1 VLPARRKVAPV
12 VHHPALDWHDAPA
25 FMAALRAREGMAA
38 RALEFAI
45 LTAARS
51 GEVRRAQWSEIHRD
65 RAEWIIPAARMKVA
79 KDHSVPLS
87 EPALAVLREM
97 AAFNDGSGLV
107 FLGQR
112 RGVPMSEMTL
122 TTVLRRMRNGDRTVH
137 GFRSTFRVWAGE
149 TTAHPNHIVEHALA
163 HTIGSAVEAARRSD
177 RQAPD
182 AHGRLGELPCEA
194 SGTSRAPAVR
204 QAACSA

>member
-1 VLPARRKVAPV
+1 
-12 VHHPALDWHDAPA
+12 
-25 FMAALRAREGMAA
+25 MAALRAREGMAA

-149 TTAHPNHIVEHALA
+149 TTAHPNHVVEHALA
-163 HTIGSAVEAARRSD
+163 HTIGSAVEAAYRRGD
-177 RQAPD
+177 LIAKRRTLMDDWANYLAKPAAQVVRPRFGKQHA
-182 AHGRLGELPCEA
+182 AHDVVA
-194 SGTSRAPAVR
+194 
-204 QAACSA
+204 